1 MLMLLLLIPFWVGEI
16 VRTYAIMIL
25 LGNTGAVNQALKWIG
40 LIDRPIPFMYTSF
53 SMGVGIVYLTAL
65 YMLLPLTIE
74 GISSGCTLVF
84 LISTGFYATLVL
96 LGGPSTTIF
105 AETIAGFFHVA
116 GDQWPTG
123 DTVALDNLTLDIA
136 RGEFVTFLGPSGCG
150 KSTTLRI
157 LGGFERPSAGRVILD
172 GVDVTLQAPEKRQ
185 VNMVFQDY
193 ALFPHM
199 TVRQN
204 ISFGLEL
211 KGMNKRDIR
220 ARQDQ
225 IMAFLELDEFGDRY
239 PAQLS
244 GGQRQRVALA
254 RALAPDPALLLLDE
268 PLGALDAKL
277 RGQVQ
282 QELKAIQRSTHKTF
296 FFVTHDQEEA
306 LTMSDRIVVMNKGRV
321 EQDGTPEELYFH
333 PATRFVAE
341 FIGETNL
348 LAGKM
353 RGQSIGSDPVWIG
366 WDKDSMAVLRD

>member
-1 MLMLLLLIPFWVGEI
+1 MNGSSAL
-16 VRTYAIMIL
+16 VR
-25 LGNTGAVNQALKWIG
+25 
-40 LIDRPIPFMYTSF
+40 
-53 SMGVGIVYLTAL
+53 
-65 YMLLPLTIE
+65 IE
-74 GISSGCTLVF
+74 GVSKHFGN
-84 LISTGFYATLVL
+84 
-96 LGGPSTTIF
+96 
-105 AETIAGFFHVA
+105 
-116 GDQWPTG
+116 
-123 DTVALDNLTLDIA
+123 TVALDNLTLDIA

-157 LGGFERPSAGRVILD
+157 LGGFERPSSGRIILD
-172 GVDVTLQAPEKRQ
+172 GEDVTLQPPEKRH

-211 KGMNKRDIR
+211 MGMDRQAIGR
-220 ARQDQ
+220 RQDE
-225 IMAFLELDEFGDRY
+225 IMAFLELDAYGDRY
-239 PAQLS
+239 PGQLS

-282 QELKAIQRSTHKTF
+282 MELKSIQQRTNKTF
-296 FFVTHDQEEA
+296 VFVTHDQEEA
-306 LTMSDRIVVMNKGRV
+306 LTMSDRIVVMNNGRV

-333 PATRFVAE
+333 PSTRFVAE

-348 LAGKM
+348 LAGEM
-353 RGQSIGSDPVWIG
+353 RGREGDKIMMDWFGQALSGRAPGHVPNIGEAITASVRLEKLGFYPDRPASANAVRGTVVAKTFLGSRLAVDLTVEDAQGAILRAFVDAETGQSIGSDPVWIG
-366 WDKDSMAVLRD
+366 WDTDSMAVLQD

>member
-1 MLMLLLLIPFWVGEI
+1 MSDTSPL
-16 VRTYAIMIL
+16 VR
-25 LGNTGAVNQALKWIG
+25 
-40 LIDRPIPFMYTSF
+40 
-53 SMGVGIVYLTAL
+53 
-65 YMLLPLTIE
+65 IE
-74 GISSGCTLVF
+74 GVSKHF
-84 LISTGFYATLVL
+84 
-96 LGGPSTTIF
+96 
-105 AETIAGFFHVA
+105 
-116 GDQWPTG
+116 G
-123 DTVALDNLTLDIA
+123 DTVALDNLTLDIV

-157 LGGFERPSAGRVILD
+157 LGGFEQPTTGRVILE
-172 GVDVTLQAPEKRQ
+172 GEDVTRQPPEKRH

-199 TVRQN
+199 TVSQN

-211 KGMNKRDIR
+211 KGMGKADIK
-220 ARQDQ
+220 ARSAE
-225 IMAFLELDEFGDRY
+225 IMTFLELDGFGARY
-239 PAQLS
+239 PGQLS

-282 QELKAIQRSTHKTF
+282 QELKSIQQRTHKTF

-306 LTMSDRIVVMNKGRV
+306 LTMSDRIVVMNNGRV
-321 EQDGTPEELYFH
+321 EQDGTPEELYFQ

-348 LAGKM
+348 LSGTMQGQDGDLTKMDWYGQTLTGHAPGGVPAAGEDITASLRLEKLEFHAARPDTANAVQATLIGKTFLGSRM
-353 RGQSIGSDPVWIG
+353 TVDLSVADAKGATLRAFVDAETGQSIGEEPIWVG
-366 WDKDSMAVLRD
+366 WDSNHMAILRD

>member
-1 MLMLLLLIPFWVGEI
+1 MTDQTPLVRLEGLTKHFGE
-16 VRTYAIMIL
+16 
-25 LGNTGAVNQALKWIG
+25 
-40 LIDRPIPFMYTSF
+40 
-53 SMGVGIVYLTAL
+53 
-65 YMLLPLTIE
+65 
-74 GISSGCTLVF
+74 
-84 LISTGFYATLVL
+84 
-96 LGGPSTTIF
+96 
-105 AETIAGFFHVA
+105 
-116 GDQWPTG
+116 
-123 DTVALDNLTLDIA
+123 TVALDNLTLDIA

-157 LGGFERPSAGRVILD
+157 LGGFERPTSGRVILD
-172 GVDVTLQAPEKRQ
+172 GEDVTHQPPEKRH

-199 TVRQN
+199 TVAQN

-211 KGMNKRDIR
+211 KGMGKSEIKRR
-220 ARQDQ
+220 SAE
-225 IMAFLELDEFGDRY
+225 IMSFLELDGFGNRY
-239 PAQLS
+239 PLQLS

-282 QELKAIQRSTHKTF
+282 QELKSIQRRTNKTF

-306 LTMSDRIVVMNKGRV
+306 LTMSDRIVVMNAGKV
-321 EQDGTPEELYFH
+321 EQDGTPEELYFQ

-348 LAGKM
+348 LSGWM
-353 RGQSIGSDPVWIG
+353 RGIEGGQVVMDWEGATLRGRAPAGIPAEGQPITASVRLEKLGFHSERPQTVNAVQGRVVGKTFLGSRMAMQIAVGESETSLLNAYVDTEIGQSVGTDPVWIG
-366 WDKDSMAVLRD
+366 WDAENMAVLND

>member
-1 MLMLLLLIPFWVGEI
+1 MTTP
-16 VRTYAIMIL
+16 A
-25 LGNTGAVNQALKWIG
+25 
-40 LIDRPIPFMYTSF
+40 S
-53 SMGVGIVYLTAL
+53 
-65 YMLLPLTIE
+65 
-74 GISSGCTLVF
+74 
-84 LISTGFYATLVL
+84 LVL
-96 LGGPSTTIF
+96 LEGVSKHF
-105 AETIAGFFHVA
+105 
-116 GDQWPTG
+116 G
-123 DTVALDNLTLDIA
+123 DTVALDDLTLDIA

-157 LGGFERPSAGRVILD
+157 LGGFERPTSGRVILD
-172 GVDVTLQAPEKRQ
+172 GEDVTLQPPEKRH

-211 KGMNKRDIR
+211 KGMDKTAIRKRSDE
-220 ARQDQ
+220 
-225 IMAFLELDEFGDRY
+225 IMAFLELETYVDRY
-239 PAQLS
+239 PGQLS

-282 QELKAIQRSTHKTF
+282 LELKSIQRRTHKTF

-321 EQDGTPEELYFH
+321 EQDGTPEELYFQ
-333 PATRFVAE
+333 PASRFVAE
-341 FIGETNL
+341 FVGDTNL
-348 LAGKM
+348 LSGTL
-353 RGQSIGSDPVWIG
+353 RGQDGDKIVMDWFGQNLTGLAPGFTSAVGGNITASVRLEKLGLSAERPSAENAVQGKVVAKTFLGSRMAVDLAVDQTEGAILRAFVDAETGGTFGADPIWIG
-366 WDKDSMAVLRD
+366 WDSKDMAVLRD

>member
-1 MLMLLLLIPFWVGEI
+1 MSSDPL
-16 VRTYAIMIL
+16 VRL
-25 LGNTGAVNQALKWIG
+25 E
-40 LIDRPIPFMYTSF
+40 
-53 SMGVGIVYLTAL
+53 GVTKR
-65 YMLLPLTIE
+65 
-74 GISSGCTLVF
+74 F
-84 LISTGFYATLVL
+84 
-96 LGGPSTTIF
+96 
-105 AETIAGFFHVA
+105 
-116 GDQWPTG
+116 G

-136 RGEFVTFLGPSGCG
+136 QGEFVTFLGPSGCG

-157 LGGFERPSAGRVILD
+157 LGGFEQPTSGRVLLRGD
-172 GVDVTLQAPEKRQ
+172 DVTKRPPEKRN

-199 TVRQN
+199 TVKQN
-204 ISFGLEL
+204 IAFGLEL
-211 KGMNKRDIR
+211 KGMGKAEIAR
-220 ARQDQ
+220 RQDE
-225 IMAFLELDEFGDRY
+225 IMSFLELTAYGERY

-282 QELKAIQRSTHKTF
+282 QELKSIQRRTNKTF

-333 PATRFVAE
+333 PASRFVAE

-348 LAGKM
+348 LTGELRGTDGDAVVMDWFGTTLRGHAPGGVPRAGAPITASVRLERLGFHAERPATANAVQGRVTGKTFLGSRM
-353 RGQSIGSDPVWIG
+353 ALDLTVEEAQGARLRAYVDADTGQSVGDAPVWIG
-366 WDKDSMAVLRD
+366 WDQSSMAVLRD